1 MNYEKVERLV
11 EAALFIAGR
20 PLSKEE
26 ISKLTGVEETDV
38 EEIVERLNQRYRELS
53 FHIVKSWNGWEM
65 RLKPE
70 YEEKVGEAALKVEL
84 TTGELRTLAA
94 IIELQ
99 PVTLSYLA
107 KVRGSR
113 AYLDVKKLKK
123 MGLVRTQKGEG
134 RSPIVKT
141 TKVVKSYF
149 NIVERKPKKEG
160 EAKPPV

>member
-1 MNYEKVERLV
+1 MNYEEAEKLV

-20 PLSKEE
+20 PLSNEE
-26 ISKLTGVEETDV
+26 ISKLTGMEEKDI
-38 EEIVERLNQRYRELS
+38 EKIVEKLNQKYRNRT

-70 YEEKVGEAALKVEL
+70 YEAKVGKVALKVEL
-84 TTGELRTLAA
+84 TIGELRTLAA

-107 KVRGSR
+107 KIRGSR
-113 AYLDVKKLKK
+113 AYLDVKKFKR
-123 MGLVRTQKGEG
+123 MGLVRTIKGEG

-141 TKVVKSYF
+141 TKIVKSYF
-149 NIVERKPKKEG
+149 NIEERQTKHETRG
-160 EAKPPV
+160 RT